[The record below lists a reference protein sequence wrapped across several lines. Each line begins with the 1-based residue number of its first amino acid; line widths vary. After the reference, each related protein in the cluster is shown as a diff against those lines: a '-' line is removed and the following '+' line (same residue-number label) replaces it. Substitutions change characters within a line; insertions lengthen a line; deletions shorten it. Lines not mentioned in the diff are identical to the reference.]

1 MGGMEGSDWCVALM
15 EDLIAGRP
23 SVFLAGFWE
32 VSPWKP
38 FVDGCADLLSLVASN
53 HTIVPPFQILY
64 RIPVHWFNIFQD
76 APDRDEI

>member
-1 MGGMEGSDWCVALM
+1 
-15 EDLIAGRP
+15 
-23 SVFLAGFWE
+23 
-32 VSPWKP
+32 
-38 FVDGCADLLSLVASN
+38 LVASN